1 MSSSFVNPEREERDS
16 AADDYVSDDE
26 EGTEYSGYTADSLSS
41 SQFLTTSPGL
51 LSGHNP
57 YTTTSAATNT
67 GDGASSSPNH
77 RHHRRDSGGGD
88 EDDGGEETRSA
99 ASSLPNESLTAIFEH
114 LSPHSLTRVI
124 LVSHRC
130 RALAER
136 ILYSSIIISETTTL
150 VSLPASPES
159 SRDNPPQQP
168 QSQTATP
175 SVPRRT
181 LRVCETLSTYG
192 HLAEIV
198 RRFHIRWNTDAVKN
212 PQYLLVI
219 AQNII
224 KTLLPTFVH
233 LESLEL
239 SLGLSEILPLAS
251 VAHIFPDPSTGA
263 GLFTLPFLRHLFLS
277 GLGAPPTSL
286 LTNHPSLQ
294 HFRLLS
300 YPHPLPALPSTCL
313 SNLQSFR
320 GHPSTAA
327 SLLPGRSIETLS
339 LVGYDIIAE
348 DVLKAMAGGQ
358 SPVRTLDVSSVP
370 VTPKSLVELARWF
383 SGVRSLKVKLA
394 LRHTLHFALSGI
406 VSLHFPFKLFCPT
419 LRSSLRS
426 YVY

>member
-1 MSSSFVNPEREERDS
+1 
-16 AADDYVSDDE
+16 
-26 EGTEYSGYTADSLSS
+26 
-41 SQFLTTSPGL
+41 
-51 LSGHNP
+51 
-57 YTTTSAATNT
+57 
-67 GDGASSSPNH
+67 
-77 RHHRRDSGGGD
+77 
-88 EDDGGEETRSA
+88 
-99 ASSLPNESLTAIFEH
+99 LPNESLTAIFEH

-150 VSLPASPES
+150 
-159 SRDNPPQQP
+159 
-168 QSQTATP
+168 TATP

-277 GLGAPPTSL
+277 GLGAPPISL

-327 SLLPGRSIETLS
+327 SLLPGRSVEILS
-339 LVGYDIIAE
+339 LVGYDVIAE
-348 DVLKAMAGGQ
+348 DVLKAMTGGLR
-358 SPVRTLDVSSVP
+358 PVRTLDVSSVP

-406 VSLHFPFKLFCPT
+406 RLLTALTTVLSFFPELAKLDLSPTASEERLCRDWARVCPG
-419 LRSSLRS
+419 LREVVFPSKNEWRLRMD
-426 YVY
+426 